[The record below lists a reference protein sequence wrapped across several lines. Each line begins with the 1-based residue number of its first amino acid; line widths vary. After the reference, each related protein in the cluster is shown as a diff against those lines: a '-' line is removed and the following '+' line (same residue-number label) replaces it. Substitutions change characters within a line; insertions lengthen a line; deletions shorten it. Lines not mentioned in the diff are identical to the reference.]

1 VRVAIAHEWLVR
13 YGGSERCV
21 EELLRAFPDARLLTT
36 LFAPGTV
43 PDSFRDAEPS
53 FLQYMPRSTEHHEWF
68 VPLMPAAWRLRRPV
82 SDVSAVLS
90 SSHACAKAVR
100 VDEGIAHV
108 CYCHSPMRYA
118 WDFEAEA
125 ARFPRPIQP
134 LARRSMAAFRRWDR
148 RTAARVTQFVANSSA
163 VRRRIERYYGRTAKV
178 VFPPVRT
185 DYFTPNG
192 TERGDEFLFVGR
204 LVAYKRPDL
213 VVRAFAQLPYRL
225 VVVGTGHLEA
235 ELRAA
240 ATPNVEFRPRVDDEE
255 LRRLYRRARALV
267 YPAEEDFGIAMAEA
281 QATGTPVIGFGKG
294 GARDIVVDGVTGWLL
309 AEQTVAA
316 LRDAVGA
323 AARDEL
329 DTAAIRANAER
340 FSGPRFREQMRSV
353 VAELVGA
360 A

>member
-21 EELLRAFPDARLLTT
+21 EELLRAFPDARLITT
-36 LFAPGTV
+36 LYE
-43 PDSFRDAEPS
+43 PDAMPASFRGAEPS
-53 FLQYMPRSTEHHEWF
+53 FLQRVPGSTGHHEWL

-82 SDVSAVLS
+82 SDVAAVLS

-100 VDEGIAHV
+100 VADGVAHV

-118 WDFEAEA
+118 WDFGAEA
-125 ARFPRPIQP
+125 SRFPRSIRP

-148 RTAARVTQFVANSSA
+148 GTAARVTHFVANSSA
-163 VRRRIERYYGRTAKV
+163 VRRRIERYYGRTAEV

-192 TERGDEFLFVGR
+192 TERADEFLFAGR

-213 VVRAFAQLPYRL
+213 VVRAFAELPYRL

-240 ATPNVEFRPRVDDEE
+240 ATPNVEFRPHVDDEE
-255 LRRLYRRARALV
+255 LRTLYRRARALV

-281 QATGTPVIGFGKG
+281 QATGTPVIALGRG
-294 GARDIVVDGVTGWLL
+294 GARDIVVDGVTGRLL
-309 AEQTVAA
+309 DEQTVPA
-316 LRDAVGA
+316 LRDAVVA
-323 AARDEL
+323 AAREEL
-329 DTAAIRANAER
+329 DGAAIRANAER
-340 FSGPRFREQMRSV
+340 FSGRRFRDEMRTV
-353 VAELVGA
+353 VAELVGTA
-360 A
+360 

>member
-1 VRVAIAHEWLVR
+1 VRVAIAHDWLVR

-21 EELLRAFPDARLLTT
+21 EELLHEFPDARLLTT
-36 LFAPGTV
+36 LFAPDV
-43 PDSFRDAEPS
+43 MPVSFHGAEPS
-53 FLQYMPRSTEHHEWF
+53 ILQHVPGSTGHHEWL

-82 SDVSAVLS
+82 SGVAAVVS

-100 VDEGIAHV
+100 VEAGIAHV

-125 ARFPRPIQP
+125 SRFPRRVRP

-148 RTAARVTQFVANSSA
+148 RASAHVTRFVANSSA
-163 VRRRIERYYGRTAKV
+163 VRRRIERYYGRTAEV

-204 LVAYKRPDL
+204 LVAYKRPEL
-213 VVRAFAQLPYRL
+213 VVRAFAGLPYRL
-225 VVVGTGHLEA
+225 VVVGTGHLEP
-235 ELRAA
+235 ELRKA
-240 ATPNVEFRPRVDDEE
+240 ATPNVEFRSSVDDEE
-255 LRRLYRRARALV
+255 LRSLYRRARALV

-281 QATGTPVIGFGKG
+281 QAAGTPVIAFGRG
-294 GARDIVVDGVTGWLL
+294 GAADIVVDGVTGWLL
-309 AEQTVAA
+309 AEQSVAA
-316 LRDAVGA
+316 IRDAVAA
-323 AARDEL
+323 AARDDL
-329 DTAAIRANAER
+329 DAAAIGANAER
-340 FSGPRFREQMRSV
+340 FSRLHFRERMRAV
-353 VAELVGA
+353 VTELVGA

>member
-1 VRVAIAHEWLVR
+1 MRVAIAHEWLVR

-21 EELLRAFPDARLLTT
+21 EELLQAFPDARLLTT
-36 LFAPGTV
+36 LYE
-43 PDSFRDAEPS
+43 PDAMPATFRGAESS
-53 FLQYMPRSTEHHEWF
+53 FLQRVPGATGHHEWL

-82 SDVSAVLS
+82 SDVAAVLS

-100 VDEGIAHV
+100 VDDGVAHV

-125 ARFPRPIQP
+125 LRFPRRIRP

-148 RTAARVTQFVANSSA
+148 RTADRVTHFVANSSA
-163 VRRRIERYYGRTAKV
+163 VRRRIERYYGRTADV

-185 DYFTPNG
+185 DFFTPNG
-192 TERGDEFLFVGR
+192 VGPTEEFLFVGR

-213 VVRAFAQLPYRL
+213 VVRAFGELPYRL
-225 VVVGTGHLEA
+225 VVVGTGHLEP

-255 LRRLYRRARALV
+255 LRDLYRRARALV

-281 QATGTPVIGFGKG
+281 QATGTPVIALDRG
-294 GARDIVVDGVTGWLL
+294 GARDIVVDGVTGWLI
-309 AEQTVAA
+309 AEQTV
-316 LRDAVGA
+316 DAVRAAVVA
-323 AARDEL
+323 AAQDEL
-329 DTAAIRANAER
+329 DAGEIRANAER
-340 FSGPRFREQMRSV
+340 FSGPRFREQMRAV
-353 VAELVGA
+353 VTDLVGA